1 MIRLLFLTLLS
12 LAFHWANSQKYTD
25 LRVGLSYLNA
35 ASWNETIRTYNDS
48 RFWQEND
55 LPELKGT
62 FAYGLGF
69 SGVAGK
75 GLFLSPSIQYSKFT
89 SQTPTDK
96 IDLHW
101 VELELACDIF
111 PLEFGMDSVHFRLRP
126 FVRLGY
132 AGSMLLTR
140 IRLADGN
147 ASIDGEPYE
156 PYNWPYILHA
166 ALGLR
171 YQPTSVVGFF
181 LLLDARFAPN
191 ARINE
196 FRTALLGSN
205 YLNSSDQNNVRILGI
220 QSGITFRIKN

>member
-1 MIRLLFLTLLS
+1 MMRLIFLTLLS
-12 LAFHWANSQKYTD
+12 LTFHWVNSQKYTD
-25 LRVGLSYLNA
+25 LRAGVSCLNA
-35 ASWNETIRTYNDS
+35 TAWNETIRSYNES
-48 RFWQEND
+48 RFWQENK
-55 LPELKGT
+55 LPELKT
-62 FAYGLGF
+62 AFTCGLGY

-75 GLFLSPSIQYSKFT
+75 GLFLSPSVQYAKFT

-111 PLEFGMDSVHFRLRP
+111 PLEFGMDIVHYRVRP
-126 FVRLGY
+126 FLRLGY

-147 ASIDGEPYE
+147 AGIDGEPYE
-156 PYNWPYILHA
+156 PYNWPYIFHA

-171 YQPTSVVGFF
+171 YQPTSVLGFF

-191 ARINE
+191 ARIND

-205 YLNSSDQNNVRILGI
+205 YLNSSDQNTVRMLGI
-220 QSGITFRIKN
+220 QSGITFRVKN